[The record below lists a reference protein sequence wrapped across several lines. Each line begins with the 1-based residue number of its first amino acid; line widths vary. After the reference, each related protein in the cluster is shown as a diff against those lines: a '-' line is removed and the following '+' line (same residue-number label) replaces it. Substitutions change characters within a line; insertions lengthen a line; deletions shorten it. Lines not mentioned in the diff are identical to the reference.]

1 MNKMFSLF
9 FCLPQILYFKNKLRK
24 KYIFTPMNVCKKQST
39 ISLLYFYVSYS
50 SKSKEKDNVEPVSEK
65 KKVKEEKE
73 DEKVEDV
80 S

>member
-1 MNKMFSLF
+1 MILHRWVCARIKMFELF
-9 FCLPQILYFKNKLRK
+9 
-24 KYIFTPMNVCKKQST
+24 
-39 ISLLYFYVSYS
+39 YS

>member
-1 MNKMFSLF
+1 MRFKFSITKMINMS
-9 FCLPQILYFKNKLRK
+9 RK
-24 KYIFTPMNVCKKQST
+24 QNN
-39 ISLLYFYVSYS
+39 SLLLYSYPCYS
-50 SKSKEKDNVEPVSEK
+50 SKSKEKDSVEPVSEK

>member
-1 MNKMFSLF
+1 MLLFSPHGQKYLDF
-9 FCLPQILYFKNKLRK
+9 PCHIFKIQFNSLEI
-24 KYIFTPMNVCKKQST
+24 KYIF
-39 ISLLYFYVSYS
+39 LLFSYLCNS
-50 SKSKEKDNVEPVSEK
+50 SKSKEKDSVEPVSEK

>member
-1 MNKMFSLF
+1 MRLKFSITKMMNI
-9 FCLPQILYFKNKLRK
+9 CRK
-24 KYIFTPMNVCKKQST
+24 QNDRL
-39 ISLLYFYVSYS
+39 LLYSYPSHS
-50 SKSKEKDNVEPVSEK
+50 SKSKEKDSVEPVSEK

>member
-1 MNKMFSLF
+1 M
-9 FCLPQILYFKNKLRK
+9 
-24 KYIFTPMNVCKKQST
+24 FTPINVCEKQNT
-39 ISLLYFYVSYS
+39 IFLLYFDFSYS

-80 S
+80 SQDFFNH